1 MTPVAIGRFQTEW
14 LHSGH
19 MHLIDT
25 AFKENGRVVII
36 VGESNGPFT
45 DKNPLPAVVVASM
58 VSQCVDHGAI
68 LDILIVQD
76 HPDDRVWS
84 ERVDAALEGFDY
96 PILYGSRDSF
106 VGSYHGKHV
115 WKVVEPLAEHIHIS
129 ATKERERYKGLDN
142 YINTTEFRAGIIY
155 ATQNRFPTAY
165 PTVDIAVLDKDV
177 HGYKILL
184 GRKPGWKSWVLP
196 GGFVDPTDP
205 SLEHAA
211 ARELNEEVPGL
222 VHYNFEYLGSFK
234 IDDAR
239 YRGTK
244 DGIISSL
251 FLTYALQ
258 GYEKAGDDLEEVSWF
273 SFQEAFNIIA
283 PNHEPLIQKVKEHL
297 IKQ

>member
-36 VGESNGPFT
+36 VGESNGSFT
-45 DKNPLPAVVVASM
+45 DKNPLPAVVVADM
-58 VSQCVDHGAI
+58 VRQCVAAEAV
-68 LDILIVQD
+68 LDVLIVQD

-84 ERVDAALEGFDY
+84 ERVDAALSNIHF
-96 PILYGSRDSF
+96 PVLYGSRDSF
-106 VGSYHGKHV
+106 IKSYTGIYPCEEIAPV
-115 WKVVEPLAEHIHIS
+115 DGGVS
-129 ATKERERYKGLDN
+129 ATKERERYKGLHN
-142 YINTTEFRAGIIY
+142 YINTAEFRAGIIY